1 MDRTYQRMG
10 SMNLGIDEVPM
21 YSSVGSSENNGNM
34 IQMVWELSNGLATPF
49 LNEHTTMNINNI
61 TTQMTVAVAQGQA
74 AEDGQIRCPSE
85 MKWKPEDSASHLDFT
100 CIEDEDCLDMV
111 DSCPEI
117 GPKNQC
123 QSLSKICCK
132 TCAIYL
138 ENMTKTTVMPM
149 NETDVSDVEGSNST
163 VRVQDVKEI
172 ETTNAPG
179 SPTRKSETGTTTSST
194 TTAARPPTTTAT
206 SGGASHPAFFLGFL
220 LCIFL

>member
-1 MDRTYQRMG
+1 MG

-34 IQMVWELSNGLATPF
+34 IQMVWELSNGLATPY

-61 TTQMTVAVAQGQA
+61 TTQMTVAVAQGEA

-85 MKWKPEDSASHLDFT
+85 MKWKPEDSDSHLDFT
-100 CIEDEDCLDMV
+100 CIEDEDCVDQV
-111 DSCPEI
+111 DSCPVI

-132 TCAIYL
+132 TCTIYL
-138 ENMTKTTVMPM
+138 ESMAKTTASPT
-149 NETDVSDVEGSNST
+149 NETDVSNFQASNST
-163 VRVQDVKEI
+163 VRVQDVEEI
-172 ETTNAPG
+172 ETTDTPV
-179 SPTRKSETGTTTSST
+179 SPTQKGENVTTGTSST
-194 TTAARPPTTTAT
+194 TTAGRPTTAT
-206 SGGASHPAFFLGFL
+206 PTPSGASTPAIFLGLF